1 MKTPMTA
8 DMLRKLADLMETL
21 TQEWEGT
28 ITLAGADLYA
38 VTDPENVAEAGDYIG
53 MVVWATRKG
62 AWEII

>member
-53 MVVWATRKG
+53 TLLWVSGKG
-62 AWEII
+62 RWEII